1 MSYSRFDRHELFE
14 MSDTSFVLDC
24 IKHIDKYDS
33 ENGGAQLANML
44 YGLFDGF
51 LYDEIYTYAY
61 EHLPIDMYKQLENLC
76 RNVQRS
82 LAA

>member
-1 MSYSRFDRHELFE
+1 MQYSRFDRHELFE
-14 MSDTSFVLDC
+14 MDDTSFVMDC
-24 IKHIDKYDS
+24 IKRIDKYDS

-61 EHLPIDMYKQLENLC
+61 EHLPIDMYKQLDSLC
-76 RNVQRS
+76 MKVQRS